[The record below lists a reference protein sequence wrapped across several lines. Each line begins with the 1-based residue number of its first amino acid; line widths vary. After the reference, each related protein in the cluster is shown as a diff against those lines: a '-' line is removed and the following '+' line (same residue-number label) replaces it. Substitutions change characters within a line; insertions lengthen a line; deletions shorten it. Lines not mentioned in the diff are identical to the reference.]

1 MYELLISRRY
11 LKAKRKQSFISL
23 ITFIS
28 IGGVALGVAALIIVI
43 SVMAGFKEDLQT
55 KILGAYSHLVVLNNE
70 GNIQDY
76 SSVID
81 TITKVTDVVAATP
94 YIQTQIML
102 SSEDGGISG
111 AVLRGID
118 PKTAGGV
125 IDLKKNLKIGSLDEL
140 STGKDGVPGIILGRE
155 LAKLLRVT
163 YGDYLVM
170 LSPTGGEITPLG
182 MTPKMKRFV
191 VVGIFEA
198 GMYDYDSAF
207 AYISIPSAQ
216 AFLDMG
222 DTVTGVEVR
231 LKDIYKAKEV
241 GKTIQ
246 GELSMPFYTMDW
258 MDMNKN
264 LFAALALEKVAMF
277 IILVMI
283 VFVAA
288 FNIASALIMLVMEK
302 SRDIAILKAMGAT
315 KRSIMR
321 IFIFEGTIIGAF
333 GTALG
338 SAFGWGMCQIL
349 GRYHFIKLNPDVY
362 YISTLP
368 VKMVTSDIVIIVIC
382 SLMLCLLA
390 TIYPSWQA
398 SRMDPVEAL
407 RYE

>member
-1 MYELLISRRY
+1 
-11 LKAKRKQSFISL
+11 
-23 ITFIS
+23 
-28 IGGVALGVAALIIVI
+28 
-43 SVMAGFKEDLQT
+43 
-55 KILGAYSHLVVLNNE
+55 
-70 GNIQDY
+70 
-76 SSVID
+76 
-81 TITKVTDVVAATP
+81 
-94 YIQTQIML
+94 
-102 SSEDGGISG
+102 
-111 AVLRGID
+111 
-118 PKTAGGV
+118 
-125 IDLKKNLKIGSLDEL
+125 
-140 STGKDGVPGIILGRE
+140 
-155 LAKLLRVT
+155 
-163 YGDYLVM
+163 M

-222 DTVTGVEVR
+222 DAVTGIEVK

-246 GELSMPFYTMDW
+246 AELSMPFYTMDW

-321 IFIFEGTIIGAF
+321 IFILEGTIIGAF
-333 GTALG
+333 GTAIG
-338 SAFGWGMCQIL
+338 AAFGWGMCLVL
-349 GRYHFIKLNPDVY
+349 GRYQFIKLNPDVY

-368 VKMVTSDIVIIVIC
+368 VKMVASDIVIIVVC
-382 SLMLCLLA
+382 SLLLCLLA